1 MDTSHDELATLAARL
16 RMDFEGALGSPALA
30 NPEGWRVVDTRVFVR
45 WVPVVELRLAN
56 DSRTLCFIVAPADPD
71 KPAFKR
77 GKRYDIVYYSDDLAV
92 AEHDALYA
100 RDREAIERIARWLV
114 AWDAAGEGATG

>member
-1 MDTSHDELATLAARL
+1 MDTSHDGLARL
-16 RMDFEGALGSPALA
+16 AVRLRADFEGALGGPGLA
-30 NPEGWRVVDTRVFVR
+30 NPEGWRVVDTRVFPR

-56 DSRTLCFIVAPADPD
+56 DSRTLCFIVAPTDPA

-77 GKRYDIVYYSDDLAV
+77 GPHHDIVYYSDDLAV
-92 AEHDALYA
+92 AEHDGLYA

-114 AWDAAGEGATG
+114 AWDRASEDATG